1 MNRIKTYRRKLH
13 QIPEVA
19 FKEYKTHDFLVRTL
33 NKIGF
38 QTRTYLET
46 DVIVYIDKK
55 APKTIAFR
63 SDIDGLPQE
72 EKTEVSFK
80 STHEG
85 HMHAC
90 GHDGHMSMLLEFA
103 HYLKD
108 HLETLTV
115 NVLLIFQPAEE
126 QIGGAKKLIEAGL
139 FKDYFVDAIFGIHV
153 YPYLEEGL
161 LMSKSGYL
169 MAQANELTI
178 TIKGKSAHGAMP
190 ELGID
195 ANHIASLYLTS
206 VYEQIQTL
214 NNSMRIICT
223 FGKIQGGTVK
233 NIISES
239 ASLEGTMRTYTKE
252 EFEAVFNILHRTKVT
267 LETSFG
273 CHIHVH
279 IHEGYPP
286 VYNDPTLYK
295 TFTSIL
301 DKTHYQE
308 MQNPLLIGEDF
319 SFYQQ
324 HIPGVFFFIGTKNEK
339 KGYIHSLHSSY
350 FNFDEATLLTG
361 VNAYINIL
369 NHWLLPS

>member
-1 MNRIKTYRRKLH
+1 MNRITTYRRALH

-19 FKEYKTHDFLVRTL
+19 FKEFKTHDFLVTTL
-33 NKIGF
+33 QDIGF

-55 APKTIAFR
+55 ASKTIAFR
-63 SDIDGLPQE
+63 SDIDGLPQVE
-72 EKTEVSFK
+72 NTNVSFK
-80 STHEG
+80 STHDG

-103 HYLKD
+103 HYLKE
-108 HLETLTV
+108 HIKTLTV

-126 QIGGAKKLIEAGL
+126 QIGGAKKLIDAGL
-139 FKDYFVDAIFGIHV
+139 FKDYPVDAIFGIHV
-153 YPYLEEGL
+153 YPYLDEGL
-161 LMSKSGYL
+161 MMSKSGYL
-169 MAQANELTI
+169 MAQANELTV
-178 TIKGKSAHGAMP
+178 TIQGKSSHGAMP

-214 NNSMRIICT
+214 NDSMTVICT

-239 ASLEGTMRTYTKE
+239 ASLEGTMRTYTTE
-252 EFEAVFNILHRTKVT
+252 EFEAVSNVLHHTKAI

-279 IHEGYPP
+279 IHDGYPP

-295 TFTSIL
+295 TFASIM
-301 DKTHYQE
+301 DKTRYQE
-308 MQNPLLIGEDF
+308 MPKPLLIAEDF

-324 HIPGVFFFIGTKNEK
+324 LIPGIYFFIGTKNEK
-339 KGYIHSLHSSY
+339 KGYIHALHSSY
-350 FNFDEATLLTG
+350 FNLDEAALLTG
-361 VNAYINIL
+361 VEAYIDIL
-369 NHWLLPS
+369 NHWFIHS